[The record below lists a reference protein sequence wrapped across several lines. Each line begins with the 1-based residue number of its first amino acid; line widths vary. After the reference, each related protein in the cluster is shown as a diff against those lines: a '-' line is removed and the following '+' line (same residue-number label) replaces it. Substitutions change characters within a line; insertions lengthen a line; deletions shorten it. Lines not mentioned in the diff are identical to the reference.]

1 MKERKGREGN
11 GREEKKKKKK
21 GEWKQDEDRL
31 RALIQ
36 WLKSHYLYIR
46 SVSQLISQSTNLL
59 LIPHIKSLT

>member
-1 MKERKGREGN
+1 MKERKGREG
-11 GREEKKKKKK
+11 KKEKKK

-31 RALIQ
+31 RALIK